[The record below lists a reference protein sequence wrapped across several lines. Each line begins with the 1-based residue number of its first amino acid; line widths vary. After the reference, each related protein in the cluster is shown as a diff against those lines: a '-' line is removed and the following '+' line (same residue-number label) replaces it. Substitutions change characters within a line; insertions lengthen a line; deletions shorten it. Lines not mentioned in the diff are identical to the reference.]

1 MEFSHHFAWSSKYRI
16 EKGILGRHMKLSKTQ
31 ADFRI
36 WHNFIDFFLL
46 PFHISAAKLAFLP
59 TAIRMMADS
68 VLPIQFG
75 CLALREIKCGKCWAK
90 NKRIFSISGNSYRTH
105 CYWLIKWIWIW
116 FMGKWAYE
124 PSNWKR
130 RQSKEND
137 FNLCKYSSKT
147 IFFVWWMD
155 FHLNERNGPWRNT
168 LIE

>member
-1 MEFSHHFAWSSKYRI
+1 MPFLFIYRTFFCFDCFLSRSMEFSHHFAWSSKYRI
-16 EKGILGRHMKLSKTQ
+16 EKGILGRRQCTLRHMKLSKTQ

-90 NKRIFSISGNSYRTH
+90 NKRIFLVSGNSYRTH

-116 FMGKWAYE
+116 FMGIRAE
-124 PSNWKR
+124 
-130 RQSKEND
+130 Q
-137 FNLCKYSSKT
+137 LKT
-147 IFFVWWMD
+147 ETV
-155 FHLNERNGPWRNT
+155 EREWF
-168 LIE
+168 